1 MSTGKRSLNQQRNV
15 AFVKRHKKAL
25 KNPLDES
32 TGTSKCIV
40 RVPVSMYVSLAPTYM
55 GEPNKGIKRQHLNP
69 MIMKYSS
76 DVGGVVLGYQNL
88 DIKDAS
94 PNSDDDEA
102 DNEGSSG
109 HKLVKVTPD
118 TPFGFAW
125 CSVDL
130 FVWQPQVG
138 NVIEGWIFIQSPSH
152 IGLLIHDAFNA
163 SIKKTT
169 IPPEW
174 TFIHNEDIN
183 GSGEGASEGDAEQPR
198 SLGHWVD
205 ENGQQLDGKL
215 RFTVRNVYT
224 TGKVVSLE
232 GSLLQ
237 DESMGE
243 NRSQAENLPVVS
255 NKKIIFDDEVSTENR
270 ESHKDLELSKRV
282 TEDNGEEIVYE
293 SNSSSSS
300 NSSGSDSSDSE

>member
-1 MSTGKRSLNQQRNV
+1 MSSVKRPLEQQRNV
-15 AFVKRHKKAL
+15 AFVKKHRKAL
-25 KNPLDES
+25 KNPVDETS
-32 TGTSKCIV
+32 GVSKCIV

-55 GEPNKGIKRQHLNP
+55 GEPNKGIKKQHLNP

-88 DIKDAS
+88 DIKDSS
-94 PNSDDDEA
+94 PGDEDA
-102 DNEGSSG
+102 EY
-109 HKLVKVTPD
+109 KLVKVTPD
-118 TPFGFAW
+118 TPFGFTW
-125 CSVDL
+125 CTVDL

-169 IPPEW
+169 IPAEW
-174 TFIHNEDIN
+174 TFVHNEDADSN
-183 GSGEGASEGDAEQPR
+183 GESGNEGTSGQTR

-205 ENGQQLDGKL
+205 ENGRQLDGKL
-215 RFTVRNVYT
+215 KFTVRNVYT

-232 GSLLQ
+232 GSLLE
-237 DESMGE
+237 DENTGQY
-243 NRSQAENLPVVS
+243 RSQAENLPVVS

-282 TEDNGEEIVYE
+282 KEDNGEEIVYE
-293 SNSSSSS
+293 SNSSSSE
-300 NSSGSDSSDSE
+300 SSDSE

>member
-1 MSTGKRSLNQQRNV
+1 MSSAKRSSEQQRNV

-25 KNPLDES
+25 KNPLDET

-55 GEPNKGIKRQHLNP
+55 GEPNKGIKKQHLNP

-88 DIKDAS
+88 EIKDAS
-94 PNSDDDEA
+94 PDDELS
-102 DNEGSSG
+102 E
-109 HKLVKVTPD
+109 HKLIKVSAD

-130 FVWQPQVG
+130 YVWQPQVG
-138 NVIEGWIFIQSPSH
+138 NVIEGWVFIQSPSH

-183 GSGEGASEGDAEQPR
+183 GSEEGGNDGDAEQPR

-215 RFTVRNVYT
+215 KFTVRNVYT
-224 TGKVVSLE
+224 TGKVISLE

-237 DESMGE
+237 DEVPGQQ

-255 NKKIIFDDEVSTENR
+255 NKKIIFDDEVSTENKA
-270 ESHKDLELSKRV
+270 SHKDLELSKRV
-282 TEDNGEEIVYE
+282 KEDNGEEIVYE

-300 NSSGSDSSDSE
+300 GDSSDSE